1 MPGALRPFRERET
14 SPCWGRQRD
23 RSRGWIGASLLDS
36 LTRRTSGDNSARCQ
50 KARDESAYFSH
61 DGVTR
66 RLEKDD
72 ARPFYTAA
80 EISQRRAAAKRDLAQ
95 FCPPT

>member
-1 MPGALRPFRERET
+1 MPRVSALEGIAKRRLEKDGE
-14 SPCWGRQRD
+14 D
-23 RSRGWIGASLLDS
+23 RAKRNAFDA
-36 LTRRTSGDNSARCQ
+36 ARCQ
-50 KARDESAYFSH
+50 KAREESAYFSH

-95 FCPPT
+95 FCPPA